1 MTLLRSILFN
11 LWFFGWTPLVGLA
24 WRQQGYGMDKSIQGF
39 VNLPGALS
47 NSSGN
52 MLEETYFG

>member
-1 MTLLRSILFN
+1 M
-11 LWFFGWTPLVGLA
+11 VGLA
-24 WRQQGYGMDKSIQGF
+24 WLSQGYGMDKGVMGF
-39 VNLPGALS
+39 TNLPGALS

>member
-1 MTLLRSILFN
+1 MPEVTINKHSKFLARFCD
-11 LWFFGWTPLVGLA
+11 VGLA
-24 WRQQGYGMDKSIQGF
+24 WRSQGYGMDKSVMGF
-39 VNLPGALS
+39 TNLPGALS